1 VPPDV
6 RWRLCP
12 TEGGQP
18 NDFGAT
24 PLTWGGAP
32 ESIRPYRKGT
42 ALPHIGRHS
51 RKANLQRV
59 FLLFCVMTVAF
70 CVVGCG
76 KRRPPLPPVERVQQR
91 TEALSGVQ
99 RGNQILLSWP
109 APQRNAPDGS
119 VQSIRRVDV
128 YRLAEKPRAPLGLT
142 EEDFGTRSTLIGSVD
157 FDQIKKATDILT
169 YTDTLEF
176 AGVPARLRY
185 AVRYVNNSG
194 QRAAFSNFLVIEP
207 AARIAQAPTLIEPA
221 QVSEDA
227 ITISWKPP
235 AANIDGS
242 TPVNLLGYNIYRME
256 EGENEISER
265 PINSSPVSGT
275 EQADKNFKFG
285 ETYRYVI
292 RAVSLGTEGAQVE
305 SLNSNTIPVTP
316 IDKFLP
322 SAPEGLRI
330 GPAPGRLSLFF
341 PANPEPDIAGYNIY
355 RSTDPN
361 LPKDQWS
368 KLNSELHTKTTF
380 LDEKVEAGKQYYYY
394 LTAVDK
400 AGNIS
405 PPSEVVSE
413 TVP

>member
-1 VPPDV
+1 MK
-6 RWRLCP
+6 
-12 TEGGQP
+12 TSQ
-18 NDFGAT
+18 
-24 PLTWGGAP
+24 
-32 ESIRPYRKGT
+32 
-42 ALPHIGRHS
+42 RHS
-51 RKANLQRV
+51 RKPNLERV
-59 FLLFCVMTVAF
+59 LLLFGVMTVAF

-142 EEDFGTRSTLIGSVD
+142 EEDFATRSTLIGSVD
-157 FDQIKKATDILT
+157 YDQIKKATDVLT

-185 AVRYVNNSG
+185 AVRYVNDSG

-207 AARIAQAPTLIEPA
+207 AARIAQAATLIEQPKVA
-221 QVSEDA
+221 EDA
-227 ITISWKPP
+227 IIISWRPP

-256 EGENEISER
+256 EGENEISEK

-275 EQADKNFKFG
+275 EFSDKSFKFG

-305 SLNSNTIPVTP
+305 SLNSNSVPVTP
-316 IDKFLP
+316 VDEFRP
-322 SAPEGLRI
+322 SPPSGITAAA
-330 GPAPGRLSLFF
+330 APGRLSLFF
-341 PANPEPDIAGYNIY
+341 AANPEADIAGYNIF
-355 RSTDPN
+355 RSLDPN
-361 LPKDQWS
+361 LPKEQWT

-380 LDEKVEAGKQYYYY
+380 QDEKVEAGKQYYYY

-400 AGNIS
+400 AGNVS
-405 PPSEVVSE
+405 LPSEVVSE